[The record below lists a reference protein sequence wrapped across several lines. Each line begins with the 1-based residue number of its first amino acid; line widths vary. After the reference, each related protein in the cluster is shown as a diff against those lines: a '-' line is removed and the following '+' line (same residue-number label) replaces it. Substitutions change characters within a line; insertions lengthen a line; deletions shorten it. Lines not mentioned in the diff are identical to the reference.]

1 MISRLLCRIGKSHSL
16 PLQHLI
22 HDYRLFVNAF
32 VSLGCSRIPFTFYLS
47 SCFIGLFLWVWCA
60 SSTSYFCTRP
70 QGIVS
75 KPRRSPEHQLWFM
88 ALKSHFYP
96 DVSEISIFSADYLS
110 WKVFTWVSEKSETQ
124 HVWSPQYFLPNFY
137 TQLPLSQLV
146 TLPTLWSNSHRTTGK
161 TTALTLWTFG
171 SKGMSLLF
179 NTLSR
184 LVIAFLPESKCL
196 LISWL

>member
-1 MISRLLCRIGKSHSL
+1 MHLFHLAAVGSHLL
-16 PLQHLI
+16 
-22 HDYRLFVNAF
+22 
-32 VSLGCSRIPFTFYLS
+32 FTFPSASLA
-47 SCFIGLFLWVWCA
+47 CFYVCDGA
-60 SSTSYFCTRP
+60 SSTSTICTRP
-70 QGIVS
+70 QGLVS

-96 DVSEISIFSADYLS
+96 DVSEISIFSADHLS

-124 HVWSPQYFLPNFY
+124 RVWSPQYFLPNCY

-179 NTLSR
+179 NTLSKF
-184 LVIAFLPESKCL
+184 VIAFLPRSKRL
-196 LISWL
+196 LIFMAVVTICSDFGDQENKVCHRFHCFPIYLP